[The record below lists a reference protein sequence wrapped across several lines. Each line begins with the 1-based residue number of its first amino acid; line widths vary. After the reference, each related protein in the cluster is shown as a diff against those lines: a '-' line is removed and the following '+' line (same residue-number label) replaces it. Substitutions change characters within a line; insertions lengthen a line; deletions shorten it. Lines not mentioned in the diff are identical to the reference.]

1 MDAEAVLSVDGYIFH
16 YADKN
21 RVLKIKQQ
29 RVPLNMRMRL
39 TNLYPQVIGYFQY
52 INVGRIFSHLQLYIY
67 PKEL

>member
-1 MDAEAVLSVDGYIFH
+1 MDAEAVLSVNSYIFH
-16 YADKN
+16 CADKN

-52 INVGRIFSHLQLYIY
+52 INFGRIFSHLQLSI
-67 PKEL
+67 